1 MKTSKII
8 FISLLCAIAIIILAT
23 VIELRININKNGD
36 SEREVTN
43 KVDKERVPPFN
54 DLVLTNCSNVTLVQG
69 DSTFMEMNSLKDSK
83 APRINYK
90 VIGDTLKISDLK
102 LLKGYSAVKIHFN
115 SSLKG
120 IHLKQSNLN
129 IGALNLEKLAINMDQ
144 SAILFNDRNKKS
156 IVKSLEILA
165 NNHSAVT
172 ANIIKV
178 DSLSISLHNSAANIQ
193 STTSEILRK

>member
-1 MKTSKII
+1 
-8 FISLLCAIAIIILAT
+8 LAT
-23 VIELRININKNGD
+23 VIELRINVHEN
-36 SEREVTN
+36 SEIARDVTF
-43 KVDKERVPPFN
+43 KVNKERVPPFK
-54 DLVLTNCSNVTLVQG
+54 DLVLNNCRNVTLAQG
-69 DSTFMEMNSLKDSK
+69 DSTFIEINSLKDSI